1 MIEIAQPTMRDVA
14 LVAGVS
20 IKTVSRVVNGEPG
33 VAPDTRL
40 RVQSAVEQLHF
51 TPNLAARRL
60 RVSGAGLRVSRA
72 AHDHSP
78 EHRASA
84 RPPILPVIPEWIA
97 KPAYDRSQV
106 VASVVHFGVGGF
118 HRSHEA
124 VYLDDLMNQGQALAW
139 GICGIGALP
148 HDRRVIDTLAAQ
160 GGLYTLVVKHPDG
173 KWSARVVGSIVEVVF
188 APDDRAY
195 VVDRLADE
203 RTRIVSMTITEGGYL
218 VNQETGMLDADDPD
232 IRRDLVP
239 DAVPRTVFGY
249 LTAALAR
256 RRDAGLEPFT
266 VMSCDNLPDNGDVAR
281 RMICAFARLKDP
293 ELADWM
299 EEHVA
304 FPNSMVDRITPIT
317 TAADIDR
324 LADQFGVIDL
334 WPVVCEPFSQW
345 VLEDRFTQGRPPFE
359 DAGVQLVDDVVPYE
373 LMKLRLLNASHQA
386 LCYLGYLAG
395 YRYAH
400 EVCRDPLFAQ
410 LLATFMEAE
419 ASPTLQ
425 PVPGVDLDVYRRQL
439 IDRFANPEIRD
450 PLSRLCAD
458 SSDRIPKW
466 LVPVIK
472 ENLRTG
478 GAIDVSALVVASWA
492 RYAEG
497 VDEEGGDIDVVD
509 RRKDARVAA
518 AARQGDDSLAFV
530 RDRDLF
536 GDLADA
542 DRFARAYTRALTG
555 LRSEGAV
562 ATTRAV
568 LSGLAGGV

>member
-1 MIEIAQPTMRDVA
+1 MMEMAPPTMRDVA

-33 VAPDTRL
+33 VAPHTRL

-51 TPNLAARRL
+51 TPNTAAQRL
-60 RVSGAGLRVSRA
+60 RTASPGRVSIA
-72 AHDHSP
+72 AHSHST
-78 EHRASA
+78 EHRVSA
-84 RPPILPVIPEWIA
+84 AAPLLPVIPEWIA
-97 KPAYDRSQV
+97 KPTYDRSQV
-106 VASVVHFGVGGF
+106 TASIVHFGLGGF

-124 VYLDDLMNQGQALAW
+124 VYLDNLMNRGQALEW
-139 GICGIGALP
+139 GICGVGVLP
-148 HDRRVIDTLAAQ
+148 HDRRIISTLAAQ
-160 GGLYTLVVKHPDG
+160 RGLYTLVVKPSDG
-173 KWSARVVGSIVEVVF
+173 KWAARVVGSIVEVIF

-218 VNQETGMLDADDPD
+218 VNQETGEFDAEDPD
-232 IRRDLVP
+232 TRCDLEP
-239 DAVPRTVFGY
+239 NALPRTVFGY
-249 LTAALAR
+249 ITAALAR
-256 RRDAGLEPFT
+256 RRAGGFEPFT

-281 RMICAFARLKDP
+281 RVICAFARLKDP
-293 ELADWM
+293 DLADWM

-304 FPNSMVDRITPIT
+304 FPNSMVDRITPVT
-317 TAADIDR
+317 TQADIDR

-345 VLEDRFTQGRPPFE
+345 VLEDRFTQGRPPLE
-359 DAGVQLVDDVVPYE
+359 NAEVQLVDDVVPYE

-386 LCYLGYLAG
+386 LCYLGHLAG
-395 YRYAH
+395 YRYVH
-400 EVCRDPLFAQ
+400 EVCQDPLFSQ
-410 LLATFMEAE
+410 LLTTFMETE
-419 ASPTLQ
+419 ASPTLR
-425 PVPGVDLDVYRRQL
+425 PVPGVNLDAYRRQL
-439 IDRFANPEIRD
+439 VDRFANPEIRD

-466 LVPVIK
+466 LVPIIK
-472 ENLRTG
+472 ENLRTD

-497 VDEEGGDIDVVD
+497 VDEEGQAIEVVD
-509 RRKDARVAA
+509 RRKDTVVAA
-518 AARQGDDSLAFV
+518 AARQSDDALAFI

-542 DRFARAYTRALTG
+542 DRFTRAYTQALADLHTH
-555 LRSEGAV
+555 GAV
-562 ATTRAV
+562 VTTQAV
-568 LSGLAGGV
+568 LKRGARSR